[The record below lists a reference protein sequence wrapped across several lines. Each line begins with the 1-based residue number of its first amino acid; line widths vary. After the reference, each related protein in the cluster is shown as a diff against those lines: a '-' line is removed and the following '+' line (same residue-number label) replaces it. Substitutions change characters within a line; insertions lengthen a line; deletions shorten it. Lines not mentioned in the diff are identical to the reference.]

1 MEITMELLKSLKSE
15 DLRRIEV
22 YQKLLKEAEEAVN
35 LVIGKYKFSIL
46 QEKII
51 LWNDGNNAEYLT
63 HNGVWQAR
71 YLHQTYDINITVD
84 GIFDVFKEEYEHRL
98 KNNGRVNNKA
108 ESASYFR
115 LFISKIKEA

>member
-1 MEITMELLKSLKSE
+1 MEITMGFLKSLKSD

-22 YQKLLKEAEEAVN
+22 YQKFLKEAEEAVK
-35 LVIGKYKFSIL
+35 LVIEKYKFSIFE
-46 QEKII
+46 EKIT

-84 GIFDVFKEEYEHRL
+84 EVFDVFKEEYEL

-115 LFISKIKEA
+115 AFISNIKED